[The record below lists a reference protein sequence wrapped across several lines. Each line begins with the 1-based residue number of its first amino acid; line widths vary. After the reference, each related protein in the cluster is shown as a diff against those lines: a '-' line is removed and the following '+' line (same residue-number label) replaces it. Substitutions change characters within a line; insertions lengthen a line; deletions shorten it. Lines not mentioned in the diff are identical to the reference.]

1 VLQIKNATPFKAMIM
16 LLPDAAGIDTLYTV
30 VKATFR
36 LGDPESPADEQVPV
50 VMADQHFA
58 DPATSSI
65 RAPSD
70 VGLGKP
76 GTDVLLVG
84 TAWAP
89 DARPTWQMD
98 VSVTVGPLGRTV
110 RVFGD
115 RLWDSRSGVAAMSW
129 VAPFTRMPL
138 VWERAYGGADET
150 ERGPSAEPRNPVG
163 TGFRA
168 AKGTRAIDGLRV
180 ANLEHPNSLISG
192 PGDRPAPAGFAPI
205 APHWSP
211 RLSFAGTYDEAWQAA
226 RAPYLPDDFDA
237 RFFHVAPN
245 GLSSATPLQGG
256 EPVELRG
263 VTRGGLVQFTLP
275 RRRVRV
281 DHRLDHGVETRFGA
295 LETVLFEPDAG
306 RFVMVWRAALPCD
319 KRALKVREVRT
330 SVLVA

>member
-1 VLQIKNATPFKAMIM
+1 MLQIRNATPFKAMIM

-36 LGDPESPADEQVPV
+36 IDDPECPADEQVPV
-50 VMADQHFA
+50 VMADEHFA

-76 GTDVLLVG
+76 GTDVLLIG
-84 TAWAP
+84 SAWAP

-98 VSVTVGPLGRTV
+98 VSVAVGSLGKTV

-115 RLWDSRSGVAAMSW
+115 RVWDGRSGVATMSW

-138 VWERAYGGADET
+138 VWERAYGGADDT
-150 ERGPSAEPRNPVG
+150 ERGRSAEPRNPVG
-163 TGFRA
+163 TGYLA
-168 AKGTRAIDGLRV
+168 AKATRPIDGLRV
-180 ANLEHPNSLISG
+180 ANVEHPASLISG
-192 PGDRPAPAGFAPI
+192 PGDRPAPAGLAPV

-211 RLSFAGTYDEAWQAA
+211 RVSFAGTYDDAWQAS
-226 RAPYLPDDFDA
+226 RAPYLPEDFDA
-237 RFFHVAPN
+237 RFFHVAPD
-245 GLSSATPLQGG
+245 GLSSPAPLQGG

-263 VTRGGLVQFTLP
+263 VTPDGLVQFTLP

-281 DHRLDHGVETRFGA
+281 DYRLEHGVEARFA
-295 LETVLFEPDAG
+295 RLETVLFEPDAG

-319 KRALKVREVRT
+319 KRALKIREVGT
-330 SVLVA
+330 SVLAA

>member
-1 VLQIKNATPFKAMIM
+1 MLQIKNATPFKTMIM

-36 LGDPESPADEQVPV
+36 IDHPESPADEQVPV
-50 VMADQHFA
+50 VMADQHFG

-84 TAWAP
+84 SAWAP
-89 DARPTWQMD
+89 EERPTWQMD
-98 VSVTVGPLGRTV
+98 VSVAVGSLGRTV

-115 RLWDSRSGVAAMSW
+115 RVWDARSGVATVSW

-138 VWERAYGGADET
+138 VWERAYGGAEDT
-150 ERGPSAEPRNPVG
+150 ERGRSLEPRNPVG
-163 TGFRA
+163 TGYRA
-168 AKGTRAIDGLRV
+168 AKGTRPIDGLRV
-180 ANLEHPNSLISG
+180 PNVEHPTSLISG
-192 PGDRPAPAGFAPI
+192 PGDRPTPAGFAPI
-205 APHWSP
+205 APHWLP
-211 RLSFAGTYDEAWQAA
+211 RASFAGTYDDAWQAG
-226 RAPYLPDDFDA
+226 RAPYLPDDFNA
-237 RFFHVAPN
+237 RFFHVAPE
-245 GLSSATPLQGG
+245 GLASAAPLQGG

-263 VTRGGLVQFTLP
+263 VTPEGLVQFTLP

-281 DHRLDHGVETRFGA
+281 DHRLDHGVETRFA
-295 LETVLFEPDAG
+295 TLETVLFEPDAG

-319 KRALKVREVRT
+319 KRALKIREVHT
-330 SVLVA
+330 SVLAA